1 MMVQFLG
8 SNHSLNGSSDTANGD
23 LQIYLFVYLFIYL
36 YLFFLRLTYRSDQ
49 LMGFTR
55 DSSKHV
61 KSHKDVPF
69 GVIRL
74 KFNVNPLFIPQNI
87 TVLP

>member
-1 MMVQFLG
+1 
-8 SNHSLNGSSDTANGD
+8 
-23 LQIYLFVYLFIYL
+23 
-36 YLFFLRLTYRSDQ
+36 
-49 LMGFTR
+49 MGFTR

-74 KFNVNPLFIPQNI
+74 KFNVNPLFYPPKHHSLALNCIIGALKSKLPLI
-87 TVLP
+87 TIVAP